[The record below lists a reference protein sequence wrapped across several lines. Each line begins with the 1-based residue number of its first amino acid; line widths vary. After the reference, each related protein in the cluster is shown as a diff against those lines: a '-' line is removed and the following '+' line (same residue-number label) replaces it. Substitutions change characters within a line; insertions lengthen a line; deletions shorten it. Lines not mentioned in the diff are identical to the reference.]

1 MLAKVSNGLK
11 GLASRQNNSVRNL
24 KIGKRPLEAL
34 CGNSQPIQV
43 FDSGNIEAFELDSM
57 PIDHFAQYRD
67 RFTAPLPFDC
77 H

>member
-1 MLAKVSNGLK
+1 MVSKALRVGK
-11 GLASRQNNSVRNL
+11 TIQCETT

-34 CGNSQPIQV
+34 YGNSQPIQV